1 MNLDD
6 QISELT
12 DEVVRLIGSHMHEDN
27 VEQGRWDDAADLIR
41 QVVEPMVKGHVERIH
56 RLVLSGAMQE
66 CETYAAMQVMPAAQ
80 LALKQ
85 AAIRIAKLAP
95 SVANNPK
102 GGPKKAIR

>member
-1 MNLDD
+1 MKLDD
-6 QISELT
+6 QVSQLT
-12 DEVVRLIGSHMHEDN
+12 DEVVRLVCDHSHE
-27 VEQGRWDDAADLIR
+27 GRVMLAPDLLR
-41 QVVEPMVKGHVERIH
+41 QVVEPVVKGHVDRIH

-66 CETYAAMQVMPAAQ
+66 CETYAAAQVMPAAQ

-95 SVANNPK
+95 PSASLPK

>member
-1 MNLDD
+1 MKLDD
-6 QISELT
+6 QVSQLT
-12 DEVVRLIGSHMHEDN
+12 DDVVRLICEHSHERE
-27 VEQGRWDDAADLIR
+27 VPDLLR
-41 QVVEPMVKGHVERIH
+41 QVVEPLVRGHVDRIH

-66 CETYAAMQVMPAAQ
+66 CETYAAAQVMPAAQ

-95 SVANNPK
+95 SLSLPK